1 MTLYSDQ
8 IGAFI
13 QGVTDPEELRHYIK
27 QKFTEAEIQYA
38 YEAMLAETRALA
50 KAEKIPLLK
59 AFWKVL
65 DRAYAA
71 KAPPLTCR
79 KGCSHCCYTGVA
91 HTQFEWDGMVNGARA
106 KGIDLNEIIENSGKT
121 VQRVAKVLESGVD
134 PETVDWYQTVIN
146 QRCPFLDEDESC
158 MIHED
163 RPLDC
168 RLMVAFRDV
177 CASKNLEHAQRGVL
191 VEEAVAPTV
200 IARLQ
205 YESTPK
211 IKRRKFTG
219 SPKLRIIQRWLLSWK
234 DKKPG
239 KKKR

>member
-1 MTLYSDQ
+1 MTLYSDH

-13 QGVTDPEELRHYIK
+13 QGVTDPEELRGFIQ
-27 QKFTEAEIQYA
+27 QKFSEAEIQYA
-38 YEAMLAETRALA
+38 YEKMLADTKTVA

-65 DRAYAA
+65 DHAYAT
-71 KAPPLTCR
+71 KAPPLTCG

-91 HTQFEWDGMVNGARA
+91 HTQLEWDGMVNGARDQ
-106 KGIDLNEIIENSGKT
+106 GIDLNEIMERSEKT
-121 VQRVAKVLESGVD
+121 IQKVAKTLESGID
-134 PETVDWYQTVIN
+134 PERVDWYHMVIN
-146 QRCPFLDEDESC
+146 QRCPFLDDEEAC
-158 MIHED
+158 VIHED

-168 RLMVAFRDV
+168 RLMVAFREV
-177 CASKNLEHAQRGVL
+177 CASKSLEHAQRGVL

-205 YESTPK
+205 YETTPK

-219 SPKLRIIQRWLLSWK
+219 SQKLKIIQHWLLTWK
-234 DKKPG
+234 NKKSG

>member
-91 HTQFEWDGMVNGARA
+91 HTQFEWDGMVNGARETIR
-106 KGIDLNEIIENSGKT
+106 K
-121 VQRVAKVLESGVD
+121 VAKVLESGID

-219 SPKLRIIQRWLLSWK
+219 SPKLRIIQRWLLTWK
-234 DKKPG
+234 DKKTS